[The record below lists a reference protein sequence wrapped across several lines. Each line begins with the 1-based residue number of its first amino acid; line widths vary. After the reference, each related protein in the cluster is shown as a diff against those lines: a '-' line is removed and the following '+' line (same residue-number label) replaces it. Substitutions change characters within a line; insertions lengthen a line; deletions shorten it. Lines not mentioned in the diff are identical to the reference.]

1 MKRAIFILFT
11 GILFYTNSSQACD
24 ACGCS
29 TSMSYLGIV
38 PMTQNHLIGL
48 RYNFQSFDHPITS
61 VSSSGE
67 GLVLQDR
74 FHTTEIWGRYSAN
87 ERLHIFYSIPY
98 RYNQR
103 VEENGHSAASGIGD
117 IQLMANYNLIIQDVD
132 TANWKHFLRVG
143 LHTGLPTGKFMQ
155 RDPNKAMYPLWFQV
169 GTGSWGFGLQT
180 FYTVR
185 YKKVGLNTN
194 VRWTYLTQN
203 ELDYQP
209 GSRLVSSLQ
218 GFYWLNVGRLTLLPQ
233 IGVNM
238 EHFEMDQQYE
248 ADVIE
253 TGGTRMSTAIGL
265 DMYLDNALISI
276 FASQP
281 FWQNIPDEQ
290 PAATPNIGFSV
301 AYYIN

>member
-1 MKRAIFILFT
+1 MKRAIFFLVT
-11 GILFYTNSSQACD
+11 GLLLYSNSSDACD

-74 FHTTEIWGRYSAN
+74 YHTTEIWGRYSAN
-87 ERLHIFYSIPY
+87 ERLHLFYSIPY

-103 VEENGHSAASGIGD
+103 VEENGNSAASGIGD

-169 GTGSWGFGLQT
+169 GTGSWGYGLQT

-218 GFYWLNVGRLTLLPQ
+218 GFYWLNVGKLTLLPQ
-233 IGVNM
+233 IGVNL
-238 EHFEMDQQYE
+238 ERFEMDQQYE

-265 DMYLDNALISI
+265 DVYLDNALISV

>member
-1 MKRAIFILFT
+1 MKRAIFFLVT
-11 GILFYTNSSQACD
+11 GLLLYSNSSDACD

-74 FHTTEIWGRYSAN
+74 YHTTEIWGRYSAS
-87 ERLHIFYSIPY
+87 ERLHLFYSIPY

-103 VEENGHSAASGIGD
+103 VEENGNSAASGIGD

-132 TANWKHFLRVG
+132 TAYWKHFLRVG

-169 GTGSWGFGLQT
+169 GTGSWGYGLQT

-218 GFYWLNVGRLTLLPQ
+218 GFYWLNVGKLTLLPQ
-233 IGVNM
+233 IGVNL
-238 EHFEMDQQYE
+238 ERFEMDQQYE

-265 DMYLDNALISI
+265 DVYLDNALISV